1 MANKA
6 FRFADRDVRQTSVW
20 HVGRSFSGFFRSLQ
34 WGFQCLKKQN
44 SWPNNQPT
52 NQPILRPNRPNQ
64 PTNQSSPFS
73 AKPLRQG
80 IPKGG
85 VKKIILT
92 GSGGTFR
99 DMPLGTNVFH
109 SILHPNLKGR
119 VQPPS
124 ESFAFPK
131 SLFSD
136 DNMAFRGRVVHSRAS
151 RTCHQNLKDCFTFGR
166 HISLEVSVSLG
177 KSNLGM
183 NTTEFFVYYS
193 RGRFQDST
201 SDESFNKP
209 HQKRQLHEDQQNAHH
224 PSRVDRQWGP
234 WKIWRKKIPKC
245 WASHVV
251 TGGGKWEF
259 CGIGYRTSCRAK
271 TWFITVFVCCAPMC
285 LYRFHWCQLE
295 TRNKSRQLVLADRNV
310 STVLLLDATE
320 GACSASSETSRCIC
334 KDIPA

>member
-1 MANKA
+1 M
-6 FRFADRDVRQTSVW
+6 
-20 HVGRSFSGFFRSLQ
+20 
-34 WGFQCLKKQN
+34 
-44 SWPNNQPT
+44 
-52 NQPILRPNRPNQ
+52 
-64 PTNQSSPFS
+64 
-73 AKPLRQG
+73 
-80 IPKGG
+80 
-85 VKKIILT
+85 KKIILT

-119 VQPPS
+119 MQPPS

-209 HQKRQLHEDQQNAHH
+209 YD
-224 PSRVDRQWGP
+224 
-234 WKIWRKKIPKC
+234 C
-245 WASHVV
+245 
-251 TGGGKWEF
+251 
-259 CGIGYRTSCRAK
+259 
-271 TWFITVFVCCAPMC
+271 
-285 LYRFHWCQLE
+285 
-295 TRNKSRQLVLADRNV
+295 
-310 STVLLLDATE
+310 
-320 GACSASSETSRCIC
+320 
-334 KDIPA
+334 